1 MSEKQENPY
10 APLAF
15 IIVLLFTL
23 LMRGSVA
30 LMRD

>member
-1 MSEKQENPY
+1 MNERDNPY

>member
-1 MSEKQENPY
+1 MDEQDNPY

-15 IIVLLFTL
+15 IIVLLFSL

>member
-1 MSEKQENPY
+1 MDEQENPY

>member
-1 MSEKQENPY
+1 MSEEQDNPY

-15 IIVLLFTL
+15 VIVLLFTL